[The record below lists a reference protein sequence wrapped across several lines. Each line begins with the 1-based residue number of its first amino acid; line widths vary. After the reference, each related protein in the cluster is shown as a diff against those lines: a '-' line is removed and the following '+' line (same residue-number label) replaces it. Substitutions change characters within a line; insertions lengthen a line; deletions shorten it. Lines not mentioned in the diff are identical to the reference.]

1 MDKALQR
8 EQTRE
13 RVKRYREKQSV
24 TKVTHPVLKYL
35 IPGEDRVKMEKIV
48 ASLKGHKQLE
58 DVYLGCGRYSIDLEI
73 VSEML
78 EVT

>member
-1 MDKALQR
+1 MGLTEDRSNTEGLT
-8 EQTRE
+8 E
-13 RVKRYREKQSV
+13 Y
-24 TKVTHPVLKYL
+24 HPVLKYL

-48 ASLKGHKQLE
+48 ASLKGHNQLE
-58 DVYLGCGRYSIDLEI
+58 NVYLGCGRYSIDLEI